1 MTHKRK
7 IIFGPVVSRRLGI
20 SLGVDLL
27 PSKIC
32 TLNCVYCEVGRT
44 TTLTLE
50 RQEFYPLEDV
60 LAELDAVLG
69 LNPKLD
75 VVTFAGSGEPMLY
88 SRFGEIIRYLKKYY
102 PQYKTCLLTNGTLFY
117 DPEVRAQ
124 AMEVDIVV
132 PSVDA
137 ATEYA
142 FRKINRNLPQNTL
155 PQIFEGLEI
164 FSREYRGDLQL
175 EVFIVP
181 GINDCDEEIY
191 PIVEVAKRLNPSAVQ
206 LNSLDRPGTEKWTE
220 TATPSSL
227 AYIASC
233 FAPLRVDIVSK
244 FKGKMT
250 PYQLAEL
257 PELIVQTVERRP
269 CTLQDFVDITGNS
282 SEDVQA
288 VITNLEQQ
296 GRLLSKMEKRGRF
309 YFLNRP
315 R

>member
-1 MTHKRK
+1 MTSKRK
-7 IIFGPVVSRRLGI
+7 IIFGPVISRRLGI

-50 RQEFYPLEDV
+50 RKEFYPLEDV

-88 SRFGEIIRYLKKYY
+88 SRFGEIVRYLKKYY
-102 PQYKTCLLTNGTLFY
+102 PQYKICLLTNGTLFY
-117 DPEVRAQ
+117 DPKVREE
-124 AMEVDIVV
+124 AMEIDIVV

-155 PQIFEGLEI
+155 PQIFSGLEI
-164 FSREYRGDLQL
+164 FSKEYRGDLQL

-181 GINDCDEEIY
+181 GINDRDEEIY
-191 PIVEVAKRLNPSAVQ
+191 PIVEVAKRLNPSVVQ
-206 LNSLDRPGTEKWTE
+206 LNSLDRPGTESWAE
-220 TATPSSL
+220 AATPSSL
-227 AYIASC
+227 QYIAQC
-233 FAPLRVDIVSK
+233 FSPLTVEIVSK

-250 PYQLAEL
+250 PYPTNEL
-257 PELIVQTVERRP
+257 PELILQTVQRRP

-282 SEDVQA
+282 SAEVEE
-288 VITNLEQQ
+288 VIHDLEQT
-296 GRLLSKMEKRGRF
+296 GRLLSKLENRGLF